1 MDSKQGEN
9 KMAITKTIIEDKIE
23 IVGEHKNIQ
32 VRMATVIKEGGK
44 ELTRSFQ
51 RKTLECVTSSHDGS
65 SWTHADTDVSGES
78 SEVQGI
84 ATAVWTDEIKAAKRT
99 ANEATL

>member
-65 SWTHADTDVSGES
+65 SWTHTDTDVSGES
-78 SEVQGI
+78 TEVQGI